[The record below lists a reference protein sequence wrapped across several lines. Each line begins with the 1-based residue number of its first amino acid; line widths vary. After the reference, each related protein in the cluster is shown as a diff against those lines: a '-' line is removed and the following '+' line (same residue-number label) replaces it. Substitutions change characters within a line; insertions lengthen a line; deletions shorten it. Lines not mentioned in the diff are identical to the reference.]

1 MGTLEVGRIFKFDKQ
16 EYKYVGTKKEEDGVL
31 YKFLPLNSEAVEVSK
46 ELYKEK
52 DIPFDGYIYMTL
64 DTVFDTFFGNQKGD
78 INW

>member
-46 ELYKEK
+46 ELYREK
-52 DIPFDGYIYMTL
+52 DIPFDGYTYMTL
-64 DTVFDTFFGNQKGD
+64 DTVFDTFFGNQKGEV
-78 INW
+78 NW